1 MTNNER
7 SLAAAIE
14 ELKALLGERLAQ
26 GLAVREQHGRDE
38 SWHPP
43 ALPDA
48 VAFARSTEEVSAILA
63 ICNRYRVPVIPF
75 GAGTSYEGHLIPVLG
90 GISLDLSGMN
100 EILRVSAEDMDVT
113 VQAGVRRKQLNEY
126 LRDTGLYF
134 PIDPGADATL
144 GGMSATRASGTTTV
158 RYGAMRENVLALTVV
173 LADGRIIRTGGR
185 ARKSAAGYDLTRL
198 FVGSEGTLGVI
209 TEVTLRLHGRPEA
222 TAFAVC
228 AFDSLQGA
236 VDTAIQTIQMGIPI
250 ARVELLDEV
259 MINAVN
265 RYSKLELPEQPTLF
279 LEFHGSAQGV
289 AEQASTVEELA
300 AANGGSGF
308 RWSDREE
315 ERNQL
320 WQARHDAA
328 YAAKALR
335 PGCENWATDVCVPI
349 SHLADIITF
358 IRAEADKSFLPAPIL
373 GHIGDGN
380 FHMALVVDRS
390 RPEEIA
396 EAERL
401 NRILISKALELGGT
415 CTGEHGIGLGKME
428 FLQLEHG
435 AGVDVMR
442 ALKQAL
448 DPYNIMNPGKLLGPV
463 GAPTAADALA

>member
-415 CTGEHGIGLGKME
+415 CTGEHWIGLGKME